1 MPAFPQVTPPLG
13 QMVAVTLANGATIQ
27 GYFDGL
33 QWWVGVPDQA
43 EDIPLVNSFV
53 VSWTLDQ

>member
-13 QMVAVTLANGATIQ
+13 QFVTVTLANGGTLE

-33 QWWVGVPDQA
+33 QWWVGVPDQPA
-43 EDIPLVNSFV
+43 DIPLVNDYV
-53 VSWTLDQ
+53 VSWAMAE